1 MTAVLRLQFLGG
13 GKMAEALIGG
23 LLSAGWAAADQLAVV
38 ERYPERRTYLHG
50 TVPGL
55 VVCDAPLA
63 ATPTLVAVKPQ
74 DIDDTLTSL
83 RGLDPGRVLSIAAG
97 ITTARLEAALDPG
110 TVVVRCMP
118 NTPALVGKG
127 ASAIAGGVLA
137 DGDDLDWAASIL
149 EAVGIVERVDE
160 PAIDAVTG
168 LSGSGPAY
176 VFLLAELLADAGVA
190 QGLEP
195 DAALRLANQTVI
207 GAARLL
213 DESHDDAA
221 TLRANVTSPGGTTA
235 AGLASFAAD
244 DLAAV
249 IERAVRAATARSRE
263 LGAG

>member
-1 MTAVLRLQFLGG
+1 MTAALRLQFLGG
-13 GKMAEALIGG
+13 GKMAEALVGG
-23 LLSAGWAAADQLAVV
+23 LLSAGWAAPDQLAVV
-38 ERYPERRTYLHG
+38 ERYPERRDYLK
-50 TVPGL
+50 TSVPGL
-55 VVCDAPLA
+55 GVADAPLA

-74 DIDDTLTSL
+74 DIDEALTSL
-83 RGLDPGRVLSIAAG
+83 RGLVPGRVLSIAAG

-127 ASAIAGGVLA
+127 ASAIAGGTLA
-137 DGDDLDWAASIL
+137 EADDLDWAASIL

-190 QGLEP
+190 EGLEP
-195 DAALRLANQTVI
+195 DAAIRLANQTVI

-213 DESHDDAA
+213 DESHQEPAS
-221 TLRANVTSPGGTTA
+221 LRANVTSPGGTTA

-249 IERAVRAATARSRE
+249 VERAVRAAAARSRE